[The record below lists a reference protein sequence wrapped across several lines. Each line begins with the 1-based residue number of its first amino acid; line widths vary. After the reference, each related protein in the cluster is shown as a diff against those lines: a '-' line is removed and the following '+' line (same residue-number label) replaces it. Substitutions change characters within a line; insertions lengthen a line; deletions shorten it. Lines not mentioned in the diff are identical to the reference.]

1 MGTVNICSWGF
12 MADGS
17 ALQPA
22 QGRERLHLPS
32 GYERP
37 RS

>member
-1 MGTVNICSWGF
+1 MGTLNICTWGF
-12 MADGS
+12 MADAS
-17 ALQPA
+17 ALKPT
-22 QGRERLHLPS
+22 GRERLHLPS